1 MKTPDANEIARTH
14 GKDALRVAI
23 DTGWSANGHAELPVD
38 DENAPRL
45 VLTLP
50 EFLAKFEAPDYLV
63 DGLLQRHF
71 LYSLTGMTGAGKTA
85 VASLLAF
92 LMSRRT
98 PGQTFGPHA
107 VEHGR
112 VVYIAAENPLDVQ
125 MRFLALLSKF
135 QLGMDDLD
143 LLVIDNVGDLDK
155 AYARIE
161 RDVRAFGP
169 VDLVIVDTSAA
180 VFPGNDE
187 NSNAQMR
194 EHAKRLRRLTELPGK
209 PCTLALCHPVKNA
222 SAQDALLPRGG
233 GAFVAEVDGNLTLW
247 AHDGYL
253 ADLHWTGKFRG
264 PDFAPITFRT
274 DTAYPPA
281 LVDKRGRPL
290 PTVVASFVTPAQAE
304 VAQAGAVKQEDA
316 LLAAMKDNPRG
327 SLATWAAA
335 CGWLINGSLARPNKQ
350 LASRVANRLKKDKL
364 VAKVG
369 RDFVLTR
376 AGRKQAGNALETA
389 A

>member
-1 MKTPDANEIARTH
+1 MSRDSNAIARES
-14 GKDALRVAI
+14 GIDGLRDVLDAAEPI
-23 DTGWSANGHAELPVD
+23 KPNGHDQPSADGESV
-38 DENAPRL
+38 ARL

-85 VASLLAF
+85 IACLLAV
-92 LMSRRT
+92 LMSCRT
-98 PGQTFGPHA
+98 RGQMFGPHA

-125 MRFLALLSKF
+125 MRFLALLWKIN
-135 QLGMDDLD
+135 LGMDDLD
-143 LLVIDNVGDLDK
+143 LLVIDNVQDLDK
-155 AYARIE
+155 DHARIE
-161 RDVRAFGP
+161 RDVRAFGD

-180 VFPGNDE
+180 VFPGDDE
-187 NSNAQMR
+187 NSNPQMR
-194 EHAKRLRRLTELPGK
+194 AHAKRLRRLTELPGK

-222 SAQDALLPRGG
+222 AAQEALLPRGG

-247 AHDGYL
+247 AHDGCL

-264 PDFAPITFRT
+264 PDFALITFRT

-281 LVDKRGRPL
+281 LVDKKGRPL
-290 PTVVASFVTPAQAE
+290 PTVVASVVTPEQAE
-304 VAQAGAVKQEDA
+304 VAQAGALGQEDA

-327 SLATWAAA
+327 SLAAWATA
-335 CGWLINGSLARPNKQ
+335 CGWLINGDPTRPNKQ
-350 LASRVANRLKKDKL
+350 LAFRVANRLKKDKL
-364 VAKVG
+364 VNKEG
-369 RDFVLTR
+369 RGFLLTK
-376 AGRKQAGNALETA
+376 AGKKA
-389 A
+389 ATKADS